1 MNINANDL
9 NLLAVFHTLARELNT
24 TKAAKS
30 LGLSQPAVSHA
41 LARLRLMFNDPLF
54 VRASR
59 GLTPTLKAKEIMG
72 PIENILKQTESL
84 LREVKFNPAE
94 ERRVFKISTTDYFEV
109 VALPRVLRQ
118 IARLAPGIQI
128 VTRPTR
134 GQLQKEDF
142 EKGELDLAI
151 AGYFGDLPEGYYQ
164 QSIFKDDFVCVG
176 RKGNPTFSGKLTP
189 KKYAGAKHILISPQ
203 GDMTSKSARA
213 LKKLKFEQDFQAGI
227 SSFTAPGWIIAE
239 SDLLLTCP
247 RKLAEAYQ
255 KYLPIEVARLPFL
268 LEDINVVQV
277 WHARHHK
284 DEAHA
289 WLRNLIKN
297 CCEEI

>member
-1 MNINANDL
+1 MNINTNDL
-9 NLLAVFHTLARELNT
+9 NLLGVFHALARELNT

-41 LARLRLMFNDPLF
+41 LGRLRLMFNDPLF

-84 LREVKFNPAE
+84 FREVRFNPAE
-94 ERRVFKISTTDYFEV
+94 EKRVFKISTTDYFEV
-109 VALPRVLRQ
+109 VALPRILKK
-118 IARLAPGIQI
+118 ISEIAPGIQI

-134 GQLQKEDF
+134 GELQKEDF

-164 QSIFKDDFVCVG
+164 QSVFKDDFVCVA
-176 RKGNPTFSGKLTP
+176 RSGNPVLKGKLTV
-189 KKYAGAKHILISPQ
+189 KKYAEARHVLISPQ
-203 GDMTSKSARA
+203 GDMNSKSAKA
-213 LKKLKFEQDFQAGI
+213 LKKLKLDQNFQAGI
-227 SSFTAPGWIIAE
+227 SSFTAPGWIISE

-247 RKLAEAYQ
+247 SKLAAAYA
-255 KYLPIEVARLPFL
+255 KYLPVEKVKLPFAL
-268 LEDINVVQV
+268 DGINVVQV
-277 WHARHHK
+277 WHSRHHR

-289 WLRNLIKN
+289 WLRNVIKE
-297 CCEEI
+297 CCEKI